1 MKENN
6 SFENKMLQL
15 EDVVNMLEKGEMNLE
30 ESMEKFEQGMKLTKE
45 CNQMLEE
52 AQKRIT
58 ILLEDNGEIKEEKFE
73 DIGQKQ

>member
-52 AQKRIT
+52 AQKKIT